1 MHIIVWENRD
11 VFEEDIF
18 NYLQGFPTSKEIKT
32 IHVECKL
39 SEGCILLLEGKIFE
53 VVSVV
58 NEIAVIWEIEKIP
71 ITKNV
76 FRVI

>member
-18 NYLQGFPTSKEIKT
+18 NYLQGFPTSKKIKT
-32 IHVECKL
+32 IQVDVEL
-39 SEGCILLLEGKIFE
+39 SENDILLLEEKIFK

-76 FRVI
+76 FRVM

>member
-1 MHIIVWENRD
+1 MQIVVWENKD

-18 NYLQGFPTSKEIKT
+18 DFLHGFPTSKKLKT
-32 IHVECKL
+32 IQVDVEL
-39 SEGCILLLEGKIFE
+39 SENDILLLEEKIFE

-76 FRVI
+76 FRVM